1 MGMEAD
7 GKYQVIN
14 AKVPLAE
21 MHKYGTTLSSISS
34 GRGTYSM
41 KFDAY
46 NQVPTDVQ
54 DKLLKAYEEEQEEE

>member
-1 MGMEAD
+1 
-7 GKYQVIN
+7 
-14 AKVPLAE
+14 

-46 NQVPTDVQ
+46 NQVPSDVQ
-54 DKLLKAYEEEQEEE
+54 DKLLKSYEEEQEEE